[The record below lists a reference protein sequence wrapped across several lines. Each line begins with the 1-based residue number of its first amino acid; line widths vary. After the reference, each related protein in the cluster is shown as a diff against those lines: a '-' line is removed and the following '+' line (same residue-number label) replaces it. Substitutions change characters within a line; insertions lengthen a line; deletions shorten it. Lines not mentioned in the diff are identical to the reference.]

1 MYLILLF
8 QQTSLLLF
16 NFGIK
21 LTLKFVTRWPAL
33 VILPCFS
40 PFAFSG
46 EVHNSKKVLVV
57 SRNWTFVNMVLNLIC
72 ATSGIFALFAH
83 NGPGSLVV
91 TPIVSLPVLG
101 FSLILIIIT
110 YCSNRC
116 CTITQ
121 RTGCLINNDDTLDLM
136 DLDPTKENPEAQEM
150 QAIENINEL

>member
-1 MYLILLF
+1 M
-8 QQTSLLLF
+8 
-16 NFGIK
+16 K

-46 EVHNSKKVLVV
+46 EVHKNKKVLVV

-72 ATSGIFALFAH
+72 ATSGIFAFFEH
-83 NGPGSLVV
+83 TFRWGSGTVLA
-91 TPIVSLPVLG
+91 PLIYSLPVLG
-101 FSLILIIIT
+101 FSLILITIT

-150 QAIENINEL
+150 QDIENIDEL

>member
-1 MYLILLF
+1 M
-8 QQTSLLLF
+8 
-16 NFGIK
+16 K

-46 EVHNSKKVLVV
+46 EVHKNKKVLVV

-72 ATSGIFALFAH
+72 ATSGIFALFEH
-83 NGPGSLVV
+83 TFRWGPNTVFYPL
-91 TPIVSLPVLG
+91 IFSLPILG

-150 QAIENINEL
+150 QDIENIDEL